1 MAAGDDKV
9 LAQLQR
15 YASPEE
21 VWKKTRSLEQRL
33 SSGEFKPVLK
43 KDASEAEV
51 KEYRSAHGIPED
63 PTKYDLGKDVKI
75 DASDKPVFDR
85 IFKAM
90 HGANATPETVRTMVQ
105 AWNTIKQEAIDH
117 QESQDKDLQQKSE
130 DALRSEWGNEYRRNL
145 NLIHGL
151 LDGAGDQ
158 KLKDSLLGGR
168 LADGTPIGSNLDTLK
183 MLLGLALVQ
192 NPAGVVVSGGEGD
205 RAKSIDDEIGEIEKL
220 MRTDRPAYNKDVKKQ
235 ERLRQLY
242 EARETTKKRAA

>member
-1 MAAGDDKV
+1 MAGGDDKM

-21 VWKKTRSLEQRL
+21 VWKKTRALEQRM

-51 KEYRSAHGIPED
+51 KEYRAAHGIPED

-90 HGANATPETVRTMVQ
+90 HGANATPESVRTMVQ
-105 AWNTIKQEAIDH
+105 AWNTIKQEAVAH
-117 QESQDKDLQQKSE
+117 QEEQDRTIQQKSE
-130 DALRSEWGNEYRRNL
+130 DALRGEWGSEYRRNL

-151 LDGAGDQ
+151 LDGSGDQ
-158 KLKDSLLGGR
+158 KLKDALLGGR
-168 LADGTPIGSNLDTLK
+168 LADGTPIGSHLETLK

-205 RAKSIDDEIGEIEKL
+205 RGKAIDDEIGEIEKL

-242 EARETTKKRAA
+242 EARETTKKRT